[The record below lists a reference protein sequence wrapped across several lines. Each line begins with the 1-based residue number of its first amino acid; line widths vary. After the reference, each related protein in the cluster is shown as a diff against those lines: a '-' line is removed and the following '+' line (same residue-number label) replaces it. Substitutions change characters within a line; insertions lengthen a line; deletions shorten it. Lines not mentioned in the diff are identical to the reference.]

1 MDKFEYINELLPFYE
16 ELLTDRQREI
26 VQYYYYEDL
35 SLSEISEILK
45 ISRNAVYDTLK
56 KVEKSL
62 EEYEAKLRLSADYQQ
77 RMLLYQK
84 LKDSS
89 DAEVNK
95 IADELIKME
104 D

>member
-62 EEYEAKLRLSADYQQ
+62 EEYEAKLRLSTDYQQ

>member
-1 MDKFEYINELLPFYE
+1 MNKFEYINELLPFYE

>member
-1 MDKFEYINELLPFYE
+1 MDKFEHINELLPFYE
-16 ELLTDRQREI
+16 QLLTERQREI

-35 SLSEISEILK
+35 SLSEISEILQ

-62 EEYEAKLRLSADYQQ
+62 EEYEIKLKLSADYQQ
-77 RMLLYQK
+77 RMRLYQQ
-84 LKDSS
+84 LKNSS
-89 DAEVNK
+89 DAEVNR

>member
-16 ELLTDRQREI
+16 QLLTERQREI

-35 SLSEISEILK
+35 SLSEISEILQ

-62 EEYEAKLRLSADYQQ
+62 EEYEIKLKLSADYQQ
-77 RMLLYQK
+77 RMRLYQQ
-84 LKDSS
+84 LKNSS
-89 DAEVNK
+89 DAEVNR

>member
-1 MDKFEYINELLPFYE
+1 MDKFEHINELLPFYE
-16 ELLTDRQREI
+16 QLLTERQREI
-26 VQYYYYEDL
+26 VKYYYYEDL
-35 SLSEISEILK
+35 SLSEISEILQ

-62 EEYEAKLRLSADYQQ
+62 EEYEIKLKLSADYQQ
-77 RMLLYQK
+77 RMRLYQQ
-84 LKDSS
+84 LKNSS
-89 DAEVNK
+89 DAEVNR

>member
-16 ELLTDRQREI
+16 QLLTERQREI
-26 VQYYYYEDL
+26 VKYYYYEDL
-35 SLSEISEILK
+35 SLSEISEILQ

-62 EEYEAKLRLSADYQQ
+62 EEYEIKLKLSADYQQ
-77 RMLLYQK
+77 RMRLYQQ
-84 LKDSS
+84 LKNSS
-89 DAEVNK
+89 DAEVNR

>member
-62 EEYEAKLRLSADYQQ
+62 EEYESKLRLSADYQQ
-77 RMLLYQK
+77 RMALYQK
-84 LKDSS
+84 LKNST